1 MTDTLTDTLTALALL
16 ALAWFIMRAV
26 SRAHSTEL
34 RRIRDA
40 HDALAHATTTH
51 THDDA
56 TGALII
62 GEYDDYETLPYA
74 DELHDDA
81 HTHETHTTT
90 THEPDYY
97 DAHDDYD
104 EMPYYMR

>member
-1 MTDTLTDTLTALALL
+1 MRTALDALTALALL

-40 HDALAHATTTH
+40 HDAIAHATTH

-56 TGALII
+56 TGALVI
-62 GEYDDYETLPYA
+62 GEYDDYDTLPYA

-81 HTHETHTTT
+81 RTYSAHATT
-90 THEPDYY
+90 THAPDYD